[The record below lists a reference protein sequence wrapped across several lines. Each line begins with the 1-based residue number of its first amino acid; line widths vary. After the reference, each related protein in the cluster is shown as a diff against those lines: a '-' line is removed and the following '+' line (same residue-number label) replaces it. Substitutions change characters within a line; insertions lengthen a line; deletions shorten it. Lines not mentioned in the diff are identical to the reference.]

1 MNVPLHGDVRES
13 EADIRPRPDGT
24 EGDWGEEPRRR
35 RVVLNEEKRG
45 EGDGWDGHGRVDIEC
60 RTTDETHTL
69 GWARP
74 SL

>member
-35 RVVLNEEKRG
+35 EGGREGGRRVVLNEEKRG
-45 EGDGWDGHGRVDIEC
+45 EARGGW
-60 RTTDETHTL
+60 L
-69 GWARP
+69 GQT
-74 SL
+74 